1 MFTELVQ
8 SVLLLRT
15 PPSSPLFTHKNKLL
29 FPPAAFCRLKASSWQ
44 MFLSA
49 ARAPVAEWRC
59 WERRTTA
66 STLKAPAEKH
76 CVWQKWSAIGGFAR
90 YLQGSRYEHWFSIG
104 QAIRTHANSR
114 DWNCLFFFFIRLQW
128 VPVWSKSRSP
138 SPLALECYE
147 CSFFYSVID
156 NSSRRRAAKR
166 NLFFLLILFAI

>member
-8 SVLLLRT
+8 SVWLLRT

-29 FPPAAFCRLKASSWQ
+29 LPHAAFCRLKASSWQ

-49 ARAPVAEWRC
+49 ARVPVAEWRC
-59 WERRTTA
+59 WEQRTTA

-90 YLQGSRYEHWFSIG
+90 YLQGSRYERWFSIG

-114 DWNCLFFFFIRLQW
+114 DWNCLFFFFLSDYNECQFG
-128 VPVWSKSRSP
+128 VSPVLPLPWHWSVTS
-138 SPLALECYE
+138 A
-147 CSFFYSVID
+147 V
-156 NSSRRRAAKR
+156 
-166 NLFFLLILFAI
+166 FLLSDW